1 MPLKLNGINPLVD
14 NVMSKRLSQSDKIQR
29 KKDDEKE
36 GNNKGNYYDQ
46 LSISELGKIIN
57 SIHEEL
63 KEIGNEKALA
73 GFDKIMN
80 LIGRPPNNLVAV
92 NFTDIAAALSEKN
105 DKYFLQLFILAYE
118 IEENNFSFRSWINSL
133 INFELE
139 DLKQHLKICEDYLNN
154 SKKDKFK
161 KYINSINNIAQSEK
175 ISVKNKRLELKNILW
190 QK

>member
-1 MPLKLNGINPLVD
+1 MPLRLNGINPLVD
-14 NVMSKRLSQSDKIQR
+14 NVMSKRLSQSDKVER
-29 KKDDEKE
+29 KKDDERE
-36 GNNKGNYYDQ
+36 GNKKGNYYDQ

-105 DKYFLQLFILAYE
+105 DKYFLELFILAYK
-118 IEENNFSFRSWINSL
+118 IDENDFPFRPWINSL

-139 DLKQHLKICEDYLNN
+139 DLKKHLKICENYLNDF
-154 SKKDKFK
+154 KKEEFK
-161 KYINSINNIAQSEK
+161 KYINSINDIAQSEK
-175 ISVKNKRLELKNILW
+175 ISVKNKRLELNNILW